1 MENSHALF
9 NKEQTLYKPFT
20 KYTASGGYF
29 LIARVISNDR
39 DLFSGLEVWMI
50 SEIKVESHGENSI
63 DK

>member
-20 KYTASGGYF
+20 KYTTSGGYF

-39 DLFSGLEVWMI
+39 DLFFRIRSL
-50 SEIKVESHGENSI
+50 N
-63 DK
+63 DF